1 MHSRSTTG
9 CTCVMYV
16 NVNVLLPFEE
26 EEKHIQF
33 PWEEIWK
40 RERVKKEKNFFTFCL
55 LRINNALL
63 DNINLLHLMRKYFFL
78 FFYLFIPHLCLFVQ
92 WEKKWI
98 WVAKMEKCWKK
109 ASQPT
114 ILYPKSASKT
124 SQFWSWKYTSL
135 TPLLLH
141 FLL

>member
-1 MHSRSTTG
+1 MHSRSTIG

-16 NVNVLLPFEE
+16 NVNVNVLLPSEE

-63 DNINLLHLMRKYFFL
+63 DNINLLHLMRIFFFL
-78 FFYLFIPHLCLFVQ
+78 FFLFVYPASLLICSVR
-92 WEKKWI
+92 KKMDLSSEDG
-98 WVAKMEKCWKK
+98 KMLKK
-109 ASQPT
+109 GFTAN
-114 ILYPKSASKT
+114 PKSASKT

-135 TPLLLH
+135 TPLPLH